1 MNKNTKLGLAVVG
14 VGAIAYYLFTKKKQA
29 TTKNYAGTV
38 GDRLGADGLLARMK
52 KAAQPYLPQ
61 VYHPENASAGPAKK
75 KKAFAD
81 ENFLGFADNKYVN
94 QSGAWDRF
102 KKAVKPYL
110 PQTMHPENAIWADPP
125 PPKKKKA
132 FADDNN
138 FVGFADGGYVN
149 KGDMYNNNLR
159 FGTGWIGNK
168 KSMTGAPT
176 FFTNQSE
183 KVNY

>member
-1 MNKNTKLGLAVVG
+1 MNKNTKLGLTVVG

-29 TTKNYAGTV
+29 TTKSYVGTV

-61 VYHPENASAGPAKK
+61 VYHPENASSGPAKK

-81 ENFLGFADNKYVN
+81 DNFL
-94 QSGAWDRF
+94 
-102 KKAVKPYL
+102 
-110 PQTMHPENAIWADPP
+110 
-125 PPKKKKA
+125 
-132 FADDNN
+132 
-138 FVGFADGGYVN
+138 GFADGGYVN

-159 FGTGWIGNK
+159 YGTAWVGEK
-168 KSMTGAPT
+168 KSLTGGNT

-183 KVNY
+183 KLNY